1 MDSLH
6 RVLRTIRAETK
17 SAPNHLDVFREF
29 LARLDELQRQ
39 ASVKRSR
46 EQTRRKPLKRSRA
59 G

>member
-6 RVLRTIRAETK
+6 RVLRTIRTETK

-39 ASVKRSR
+39 ASVTRSR
-46 EQTRRKPLKRSRA
+46 EQARRKPLKRSKA

>member
-6 RVLRTIRAETK
+6 RVLRTIRTETK

-39 ASVKRSR
+39 ASAKRTR
-46 EQTRRKPLKRSRA
+46 ELPPRRKPAKRKA

>member
-6 RVLRTIRAETK
+6 RVLRTIRPETK

-39 ASVKRSR
+39 ASVTRSR
-46 EQTRRKPLKRSRA
+46 EQTRRKPLKRSKA

>member
-6 RVLRTIRAETK
+6 RVLRTIRTETK
-17 SAPNHLDVFREF
+17 SAPDHLDVFREF

-39 ASVKRSR
+39 ASAKRVR
-46 EQTRRKPLKRSRA
+46 ELPSRRKPVKRKA

>member
-39 ASVKRSR
+39 ASVTRSR
-46 EQTRRKPLKRSRA
+46 EQTRRKPLKRSKA

>member
-6 RVLRTIRAETK
+6 RVLRTIRTETK
-17 SAPNHLDVFREF
+17 SAPDHLDVFREF

-39 ASVKRSR
+39 AMVKRNR
-46 EQTRRKPLKRSRA
+46 EQPPRRKPVKRKA

>member
-6 RVLRTIRAETK
+6 RVLRTIRTETK
-17 SAPNHLDVFREF
+17 SAPKHLDVFREF

-39 ASVKRSR
+39 AMATRVR
-46 EQTRRKPLKRSRA
+46 EHTRRKPLKRSKA

>member
-6 RVLRTIRAETK
+6 RVLRTIRTETK

-39 ASVKRSR
+39 ASVTRSR
-46 EQTRRKPLKRSRA
+46 EQARRKPLKRSRA

>member
-6 RVLRTIRAETK
+6 HMLRGLRTETK
-17 SAPNHLDVFREF
+17 AQPGHLDVFREF

-39 ASVKRSR
+39 ALPRRR
-46 EQTRRKPLKRSRA
+46 EPPRRKPPKRAKA

>member
-6 RVLRTIRAETK
+6 RVLRTIRTETK

-39 ASVKRSR
+39 ASVTRSR
-46 EQTRRKPLKRSRA
+46 EQIRRKPLKRSRA

>member
-6 RVLRTIRAETK
+6 RVLRTIRTETK

-39 ASVKRSR
+39 ASVTQSR
-46 EQTRRKPLKRSRA
+46 EQTRRKPLKRSKA